1 MMEEILEKPFGIK
14 LNLDKDFVNSFKYLC
29 RKYGETFKILNGFS
43 DSQLNYTDFID
54 NFVKEDTIADV
65 SIDGN
70 ANVGSKDIVSLQNEM
85 SKPHSK
91 LLAFN
96 KLFYELKK
104 KYGLQTA
111 REWME
116 AEWNGDFYMHDA
128 FSSTFL
134 PYCYAYDLEL
144 LVTKGLFF
152 IKGFNALPPQHLL
165 SYVDFVAEFISY
177 CCNRSSGAVGLPSF
191 LVYCY
196 YFWKKDID
204 SNYLGL
210 KWEDKESIERYREQ
224 AFQSII
230 YKLNQ
235 PFLRSG
241 IQSAFTNFS
250 IFDQSYFEALFGGKT
265 FPDGSF
271 MIDIEDDFMEFQ
283 KAFMEICSKIRSI
296 NMMTFPVLT
305 ISLLKDKKTG
315 KFLNEDF
322 AKWAC
327 KHNMKW
333 GDSNFFISSDV
344 TSLSNCCR
352 LKSNIQDLGYFNSIG
367 GTALEVGSVKV
378 NTINLAKIAYETNS
392 KEGYLKKLK
401 EKIILNL
408 KSLDIVRTI
417 IKRNID
423 KGLLLNYIYGLMHLE
438 NQYNTIGIIGIYE
451 ALQKFNLTEKDI
463 LGNTSYTKEGI
474 EFAKDILN
482 TIHTTK
488 EEFKNNYNCDY
499 MINVEQIPGE
509 RAASILME
517 KDKKL
522 FPNEAYE
529 LPLYGNQ
536 WIPLG
541 VKCTLDEKIKLSAI
555 LDEACNGGSIAH
567 INLEAPLTDF
577 DTAWELLNYVADKGV
592 TYFAFNLRIS
602 ACKEN
607 HGFFGETC
615 PICGGKKE
623 TTYQRIVGFLTPLKT
638 RSSQRSKEFSLRTY
652 YQIDSKN
659 DLM

>member
-1 MMEEILEKPFGIK
+1 MEQVAEKPFVIR
-14 LNLDKDFVNSFKYLC
+14 LNLDRDFVNSFRYLC
-29 RKYGETFKILNGFS
+29 RKYGEQFKLLNGFS

-54 NFVKEDTIADV
+54 NFIREDTIADV
-65 SIDGN
+65 SIDSN
-70 ANVGSKDIVSLQNEM
+70 ANVGSKDVVSLINEM
-85 SKPHSK
+85 SKPHLK

-96 KLFYELKK
+96 KLFYEMKK
-104 KYGLQTA
+104 KYGVQTA

-116 AEWNGDFYMHDA
+116 GEWNGKFYLHDF
-128 FSSTFL
+128 FSTTML

-144 LVTKGLFF
+144 LVNKGLFF

-165 SYVDFVAEFISY
+165 SYIDFVSEFISY
-177 CCNRSSGAVGLPSF
+177 TCNRSSGAVGLPSF

-204 SNYLGL
+204 SHYLGL
-210 KWEDKESIERYREQ
+210 SWKNEEACKKYAEQ

-235 PFLRSG
+235 PFLRGG

-271 MIDIEDDFMEFQ
+271 MIDAEDEFIEFQ
-283 KAFMEICSKIRSI
+283 KHFMEVCSNIRSV

-305 ISLLKDKKTG
+305 ISLLKNKDTG
-315 KFLNEDF
+315 KFVSEDF

-352 LKSNIQDLGYFNSIG
+352 LKSNIKDLGYFNSIG

-378 NTINLAKIAYETNS
+378 STINLARIAYESTS
-392 KEGYLKKLK
+392 KEEYLNKLK
-401 EKIILNL
+401 QEVV
-408 KSLDIVRTI
+408 LDCKLLDAVRHI
-417 IKRNID
+417 IKRNIE
-423 KGLLLNYIYGLMHLE
+423 KGLLPNYSCGLIHLS
-438 NQYNTIGIIGIYE
+438 NQYNTIGIIGVYE
-451 ALQKFNLTEKDI
+451 TLQKFGLTQKDV
-463 LGNTSYTKEGI
+463 LGNVSYTDEGI
-474 EFAKDILN
+474 QFAKDILQ
-482 TIHTTK
+482 TIHETK
-488 EEFKNNYNCDY
+488 ESFKKDNNCDY
-499 MINVEQIPGE
+499 MINIEQIPGE
-509 RAASILME
+509 RAAAILME
-517 KDKKL
+517 KDQQL

-567 INLEAPLTDF
+567 INLEAPLTNF
-577 DTAWELLNYVADKGV
+577 DTAWKLLNYISNKGV

-602 ACKEN
+602 ACKHN

-615 PICGGKKE
+615 PVCGEPKE
-623 TTYQRIVGFLTPLKT
+623 TTYQRIVGFLTPEKT
-638 RSSQRSKEFSLRTY
+638 YSKERKAEFKLRDWFK
-652 YQIDSKN
+652 IDSKS